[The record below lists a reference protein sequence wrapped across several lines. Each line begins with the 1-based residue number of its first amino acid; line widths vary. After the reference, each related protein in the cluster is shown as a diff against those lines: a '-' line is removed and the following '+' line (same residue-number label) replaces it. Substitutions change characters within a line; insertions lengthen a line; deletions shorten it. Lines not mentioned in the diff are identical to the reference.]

1 MNECLFC
8 KLAANEIP
16 SFTVYEDEHIRAF
29 LDIYGATDGHT
40 MVILKKHGE
49 TILSY
54 TPSELGMLWA
64 GVQRVASAIEKAF
77 NTGIL
82 SIGINH
88 GEPQG
93 VRHLHVHIMPRFEGD
108 GGGIIQSLPG
118 KKLSNKD
125 FTAVARKIQSHIGK

>member
-1 MNECLFC
+1 
-8 KLAANEIP
+8 
-16 SFTVYEDEHIRAF
+16 
-29 LDIYGATDGHT
+29 
-40 MVILKKHGE
+40 
-49 TILSY
+49 
-54 TPSELGMLWA
+54 MLWA

-77 NTGIL
+77 NTSIL